1 MNYLDIEAKC
11 PFYDKTYSN
20 NNIFT
25 LLCGGKRI
33 QFNGYRE
40 LADYCSGNCF
50 GVEPCGC
57 KMYRELIAK
66 AEEKAERCFGERDKD
81 GEKICTVLYTGH
93 GNRCTGHEGCAF
105 YKTAD
110 EVSAAAKKVRERLSS
125 LPEAEKEHINI
136 KYNKHIR

>member
-66 AEEKAERCFGERDKD
+66 AEEKPSGALASVTRTGKN
-81 GEKICTVLYTGH
+81 LYCPLH
-93 GNRCTGHEGCAF
+93 RA
-105 YKTAD
+105 
-110 EVSAAAKKVRERLSS
+110 RES
-125 LPEAEKEHINI
+125 LHRA
-136 KYNKHIR
+136 